1 MEIRQVVASLAGGG
15 DNSGV
20 ADCASN
26 MLLVE
31 FLHLTRGSVDPEMYT
46 SSLGQYDGI
55 FKVSILV
62 CWLFTSFRR

>member
-1 MEIRQVVASLAGGG
+1 MVASLAGGG

-31 FLHLTRGSVDPEMYT
+31 FLHLTRGSVDPEIYT
-46 SSLGQYDGI
+46 
-55 FKVSILV
+55 
-62 CWLFTSFRR
+62 